1 VIKPGK
7 KAPNPILH
15 EIRGF
20 KYTHNQRAVFF
31 GYRKPVFFFR
41 IFFSVGNL
49 FDRSAVFKAFLEAPR
64 RAEKH
69 VLFSSALAV
78 AYDYSQKSKMP
89 IMKTQLM

>member
-31 GYRKPVFFFR
+31 GYRKPVFFSEYFFPLG
-41 IFFSVGNL
+41 IFLTVRQFLKL
-49 FDRSAVFKAFLEAPR
+49 FLKR
-64 RAEKH
+64 REG
-69 VLFSSALAV
+69 
-78 AYDYSQKSKMP
+78 QKSTYFFRLP
-89 IMKTQLM
+89 